1 MMTGKKPT
9 IAVSPFVKLNASRN
23 RSSCFERPVSPD
35 KNVLATKLI
44 GLMWLRLLL
53 VVVFLGTTIWVQI
66 NSEQTYSQRSLLLL
80 YGIIISTLILTV
92 IYAFLLKRIKNFR
105 RFAYL
110 QLTGDVLLITLTVY
124 ATSGIGSIFSFLYFF
139 SIISGSILLNR
150 KGGFV
155 VAALSSLSY
164 GTLVDLEFYRIM
176 PNITAHIS
184 YEVTDVF
191 YTLYVNV
198 IAFFTVAFLS
208 GSLAEKITAAEK
220 ELDARTKDF
229 IKLEDINKNIVDNIS
244 SGILTLD
251 HEGKINSFNKAAE
264 DHTGYSTKEVTNSK
278 VSDLFPNFSF
288 TSRGSRGELIFEK
301 KDGTVL
307 IFGFSSSPLNDEK
320 GKEIGHIVIFQD
332 LTRLKEMEDELRRAD
347 RLKALGGLAAGMAHE
362 IRNPLASISG
372 SIQVL
377 RDDLE
382 LSCDDKH
389 LMDIILRETER
400 LNALVT
406 DFLVFAKPA
415 TKKEKICLEEI
426 IEETLKLVETQ
437 SEMQGVS
444 ICRKF
449 HDRTIIYADPKQIK
463 QVFLNFFLNALEAM
477 VNGGELSISINN
489 DSTDYN
495 QKREEVA
502 CEIMKEVSSNEKT
515 YAVVTISDTGIGIDE
530 GDIDKIF
537 DPFFTTRDQGTGLGL
552 AVVYRIIESHGGFI
566 DVKSAEGKGTTFLIF
581 LPTAEKQ
588 PDLVNQKPMVYEHLN

>member
-415 TKKEKICLEEI
+415 TKKEKIYLEEI

-581 LPTAEKQ
+581 LPAVENR
-588 PDLVNQKPMVYEHLN
+588 PNLENQNPIEYEHLN